1 MTPTHPADTVNQR
14 SSPQAGAAMA
24 QTSLALLRE
33 LEASLESTQQAV
45 LARDLAGLEQ
55 GTREQ
60 LRLRQELEILW
71 AWDRTHPHADP
82 TGGTRN
88 LPDTSDLM
96 VELRAVGMRVLHLGR
111 VQAALLV
118 RAQRSLRMIAHL
130 LAGPESSYSPGPL
143 QNPRSLSPATGL
155 REESPCRV

>member
-82 TGGTRN
+82 AAGTCN
-88 LPDTSDLM
+88 LRDAPDLM
-96 VELRAVGMRVLHLGR
+96 VELRAIGMRVLLLGR
-111 VQAALLV
+111 VQAAVLL
-118 RAQRSLRMIAHL
+118 RAQRSLRMMAAL

-143 QNPRSLSPATGL
+143 QTPCSLSPATCLGK
-155 REESPCRV
+155 ESPCRV